1 MILDNVF
8 NNVKNIS
15 GKYIKVFL
23 GSKVIAE
30 GITV

>member
-1 MILDNVF
+1 MVLDNVF
-8 NNVKNIS
+8 NSVKNIS
-15 GKYIKVFL
+15 GKYIKIFL